1 MNIIQVQNRLK
12 GVTDEALVQ
21 YINNPTGDV
30 PTYLALGE
38 IGRREDVR
46 KEYEAAQA
54 EQPQKTVAE
63 EMVAQ
68 LSTPTGIGALTNNMG
83 PKMPPEEVMSSSESI
98 SETGIAPLPTQNMT
112 QEFARGGIVGYANG
126 GGIDFSQTN
135 IDDSIYN
142 PNTGTMLTD
151 DSTTDSV
158 LNIAGGRNYFPF
170 NEEVANT
177 YGMPKEPD
185 VANYKA
191 FMNQKKEAFGIGS
204 QYYDDE
210 RAAIQEEKDLIAK
223 RRKGLV
229 PDAMIR
235 AGLGIASGQNQN
247 AFTNVA
253 QGLTPAFEQ
262 YVKDDDMILKEEKL
276 NRKEDRAINKAMRA
290 EALGD
295 MQGFEA
301 YNKEIRATQLKLIEI
316 HQDKLNKLLTAGV
329 SANTAEY
336 DKRDKAMR
344 NSLELL
350 KQEYGSADALV
361 TKFKTDKKGYT
372 DELFD
377 HFKTQYKSLGG
388 GELSDNFIQSLK
400 DMAPEPKGVP
410 ESTDIKNTP
419 KVTSNKLTPEQ
430 EDIKNQFTTTTN

>member
-12 GVTDEALVQ
+12 GVTDDALVQ

-38 IGRREDVR
+38 VGRREDMR

-83 PKMPPEEVMSSSESI
+83 SEMPPEEVMSTSESI
-98 SETGIAPLPTQNMT
+98 SETGIAPLPTPNMPQNF
-112 QEFARGGIVGYANG
+112 ERGGIVGYANG

-151 DSTTDSV
+151 DITTDTIGIKPS
-158 LNIAGGRNYFPF
+158 LYFPY

-185 VANYKA
+185 VADYKDY
-191 FMNQKKEAFGIGS
+191 MNQKKEAFGINS

-210 RAAIQEEKDLIAK
+210 RTAIQEEKDLIAK
-223 RRKGLV
+223 RREGLM

-276 NRKEDRAINKAMRA
+276 NRREDRAIDKAMRA

-316 HQDKLNKLLTAGV
+316 DFDKRAKAVTAGIAAD
-329 SANTAEY
+329 SAEAK
-336 DKRDKAMR
+336 KRSEAMDKAATNM
-344 NSLELL
+344 
-350 KQEYGSADALV
+350 KAKYGDAGLI
-361 TKFKTDKKGYT
+361 TQFKTNKKGY
-372 DELFD
+372 DEEFFNLFIT
-377 HFKTQYKSLGG
+377 KYKGLGG
-388 GELSDNFIQSLK
+388 SDPSVNQEFINSLIE
-400 DMAPEPKGVP
+400 MAPEPKGVSQ
-410 ESTDIKNTP
+410 STEIQNTP
-419 KVTSNKLTPEQ
+419 KTEIVTGKDGKKYRKLPNGNYTPV
-430 EDIKNQFTTTTN
+430 

>member
-83 PKMPPEEVMSSSESI
+83 PEMPPEEVMSSSESI

-204 QYYDDE
+204 QYYD
-210 RAAIQEEKDLIAK
+210 
-223 RRKGLV
+223 
-229 PDAMIR
+229 
-235 AGLGIASGQNQN
+235 
-247 AFTNVA
+247 
-253 QGLTPAFEQ
+253 
-262 YVKDDDMILKEEKL
+262 Y
-276 NRKEDRAINKAMRA
+276 
-290 EALGD
+290 
-295 MQGFEA
+295 
-301 YNKEIRATQLKLIEI
+301 
-316 HQDKLNKLLTAGV
+316 
-329 SANTAEY
+329 
-336 DKRDKAMR
+336 
-344 NSLELL
+344 
-350 KQEYGSADALV
+350 
-361 TKFKTDKKGYT
+361 
-372 DELFD
+372 
-377 HFKTQYKSLGG
+377 
-388 GELSDNFIQSLK
+388 
-400 DMAPEPKGVP
+400 
-410 ESTDIKNTP
+410 
-419 KVTSNKLTPEQ
+419 
-430 EDIKNQFTTTTN
+430 

>member
-12 GVTDEALVQ
+12 GVTDEALVG

-38 IGRREDVR
+38 VGRREDVR
-46 KEYEAAQA
+46 KEYQASKA

-63 EMVAQ
+63 EMVAK
-68 LSTPTGIGALTNNMG
+68 LSTPTGIGALTNNMA
-83 PKMPPEEVMSSSESI
+83 PQMAPEEVMSSSESI

-135 IDDSIYN
+135 INDSIYN
-142 PNTGTMLTD
+142 PNTGAMLTD
-151 DSTTDSV
+151 DITTDTIGIKPS
-158 LNIAGGRNYFPF
+158 LYSPF
-170 NEEVANT
+170 NEEVAST

-185 VANYKA
+185 VADYKDY
-191 FMNQKKEAFGIGS
+191 MNQKKEAFGIGS

-223 RRKGLV
+223 RREGLM

-253 QGLTPAFEQ
+253 QGLTPAFER

-316 HQDKLNKLLTAGV
+316 DFNKRAKAVTAGIAAD
-329 SANTAEY
+329 SAEAKKRKDAMDSAATNMKAKYGDAGLITQFKTNKQGYDTEFFEFFETAYKTLGGSDPSVNQEFI
-336 DKRDKAMR
+336 
-344 NSLELL
+344 NSLI
-350 KQEYGSADALV
+350 K
-361 TKFKTDKKGYT
+361 
-372 DELFD
+372 
-377 HFKTQYKSLGG
+377 
-388 GELSDNFIQSLK
+388 
-400 DMAPEPKGVP
+400 MAPEPTGVAGSP
-410 ESTDIKNTP
+410 EIQNTP
-419 KVTSNKLTPEQ
+419 KVKPKKDLSEF
-430 EDIKNQFTTTTN
+430 EGS

>member
-1 MNIIQVQNRLK
+1 
-12 GVTDEALVQ
+12 
-21 YINNPTGDV
+21 
-30 PTYLALGE
+30 
-38 IGRREDVR
+38 
-46 KEYEAAQA
+46 
-54 EQPQKTVAE
+54 
-63 EMVAQ
+63 
-68 LSTPTGIGALTNNMG
+68 MG
-83 PKMPPEEVMSSSESI
+83 PEMPPEEVMSTSESI
-98 SETGIAPLPTQNMT
+98 SETGIAPLPTPNMPQNF
-112 QEFARGGIVGYANG
+112 ERGGIVGYANG

-142 PNTGTMLTD
+142 PNTNTMITD

-185 VANYKA
+185 VADYKA

-223 RRKGLV
+223 RRKGLM

-276 NRKEDRAINKAMRA
+276 NRRENRAIDKAMRA

-316 HQDKLNKLLTAGV
+316 DFDKRAKAVTAGV
-329 SANTAEY
+329 AADSAEAKKRKDAMDTAMESMKTKY
-336 DKRDKAMR
+336 GTSGA
-344 NSLELL
+344 LL
-350 KQEYGSADALV
+350 
-361 TKFKTDKKGYT
+361 TKFKTNKKQY
-372 DELFD
+372 DREF
-377 HFKTQYKSLGG
+377 FKMFQTAYKGLGG
-388 GELSDNFIQSLK
+388 SDPSVNEEFINSLIE
-400 DMAPEPKGVP
+400 MAPQPKGVS

-419 KVTSNKLTPEQ
+419 KTEIVTGKDGKKYRKLPNGNYTPV
-430 EDIKNQFTTTTN
+430 

>member
-1 MNIIQVQNRLK
+1 MNIIQVQDRLK
-12 GVTDEALVQ
+12 GVTDDALVG
-21 YINNPTGDV
+21 YINNPTGEV

-38 IGRREDVR
+38 VGRREDMR
-46 KEYEAAQA
+46 KEYQASQA

-68 LSTPTGIGALTNNMG
+68 FSTPAGIGSLTSNMG
-83 PKMPPEEVMSSSESI
+83 PQMPPEEVMSTSETI
-98 SETGIAPLPTQNMT
+98 SETGVANLPIDMPQNF
-112 QEFARGGIVGYANG
+112 ERGGIVGYANG
-126 GGIDFSQTN
+126 GATN
-135 IDDSIYN
+135 
-142 PNTGTMLTD
+142 
-151 DSTTDSV
+151 SV

-185 VANYKA
+185 VADYKA

-223 RRKGLV
+223 RREGLT

-235 AGLGIASGQNQN
+235 AGLGIASGQDQN

-295 MQGFEA
+295 IQGFEA
-301 YNKEIRATQLKLIEI
+301 YNKEIRGTQLKLIEI
-316 HQDKLNKLLTAGV
+316 HQDKLNKLLTTGV
-329 SANTAEY
+329 ASSSAEF
-336 DKRDKAMR
+336 DRRDRAMK
-344 NSLELL
+344 NALEVMVKL
-350 KQEYGSADALV
+350 YGSSDALI
-361 TKFKTDKKGYT
+361 TKFKTDSKGYT
-372 DELFD
+372 DELIET
-377 HFKTQYKSLGG
+377 FKMQYAAGG
-388 GELSDNFIQSLK
+388 GGVLDEEFIKSLK
-400 DMAPEPKGVP
+400 DLAPTPTGVAR
-410 ESTDIKNTP
+410 STKIKNTP
-419 KVTSNKLTPEQ
+419 KVKPKKDLSEF
-430 EDIKNQFTTTTN
+430 EGS